1 MDITSQTDSSFKA
14 NAVCRL
20 QPVKSSSVAL
30 LPSDLGFYPV
40 RGWDDK
46 DSRSGSMIILN
57 AAGKMNYLLR
67 A

>member
-1 MDITSQTDSSFKA
+1 MNITSLSFRA
-14 NAVCRL
+14 NAVCKL
-20 QPVKSSSVAL
+20 QLVKSSSVAL

-40 RGWDDK
+40 RDWTDE

-57 AAGKMNYLLR
+57 ATGKMNYLLW